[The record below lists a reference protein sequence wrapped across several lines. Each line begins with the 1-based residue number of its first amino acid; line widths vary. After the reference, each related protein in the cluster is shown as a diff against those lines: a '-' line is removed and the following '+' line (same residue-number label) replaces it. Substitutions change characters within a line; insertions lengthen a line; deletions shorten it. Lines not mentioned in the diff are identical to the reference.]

1 MHRGPPLTTD
11 ICAVRKHKGSSG
23 DFLYGRSKV
32 KEKKGSALSHQGGGG
47 KRKSSHPKRIMH
59 GVTKVSSR
67 EETATEKK
75 QGGTVERLLACEDL
89 WEEDR
94 RGGPG
99 PPWKMTG

>member
-1 MHRGPPLTTD
+1 MDAAKSKR
-11 ICAVRKHKGSSG
+11 RK
-23 DFLYGRSKV
+23 
-32 KEKKGSALSHQGGGG
+32 EALSHTRGGG